1 MVCPVFSFGGDL
13 HRFIN
18 RPASQEE
25 AEDANAGCIFQHL
38 YTYKSCIC
46 HFSERKKPALRRCG
60 PDRNAIS
67 ASFIT
72 PDIVNGKSLLDYLI
86 FAFANVPCSHFTLSE
101 LRAGLTTSLAVCSPL
116 TKAFFLELLFL
127 RQTFSLLLHTLFPAE
142 DPLTEPSQAH
152 FRQCHFFLLTFF
164 AFSVGVFSRLKEQ
177 KKPFCSTSLQVSV
190 YAGSLLQNVFNI

>member
-1 MVCPVFSFGGDL
+1 MSPVL
-13 HRFIN
+13 
-18 RPASQEE
+18 
-25 AEDANAGCIFQHL
+25 
-38 YTYKSCIC
+38 
-46 HFSERKKPALRRCG
+46 
-60 PDRNAIS
+60 
-67 ASFIT
+67 
-72 PDIVNGKSLLDYLI
+72 
-86 FAFANVPCSHFTLSE
+86 TLSE

-142 DPLTEPSQAH
+142 EPLTEPSQAH

-190 YAGSLLQNVFNI
+190 YAGSLLQNVFNIWMKELLLLSDSSVFSLMPCICNVKQSISLWKVLNLFLPFILVLCWIIFRSWLSTVNYFLSSLSR